1 MDSEKDKKR
10 AIYCL
15 TSKGAKL
22 GYRIKQLI
30 GADLFVHEKIKT
42 EFSCL
47 RFKRLSSLISEV
59 FHAYREHIFITAIG
73 IAVRS
78 ISPYLRSKESD
89 PAVVVIDQNG
99 RFCISVLSGHLG
111 GANELCKRVANLIKA
126 TPVITTAT
134 DTEGI
139 SSVELVAK
147 KKGMDIENLSALK
160 EVSLAMIEKEP
171 IQLFDP
177 DNIFPLDYPDVVEVS
192 DETEWRKDIPGI
204 WVSWKKTEALNNK
217 LIVVPKSLILG
228 IGCNRGTKKEEI
240 RDAVYSVFNSFNLN
254 IKAVSLISTIDK
266 KRDEKGILEFADE
279 INVAVKF
286 FSPEKLNCISV
297 PNPSKSAEKHV
308 RTKSVCE
315 ASAIVA
321 AEIGEI
327 IVPKQKFKNVTIA
340 VALKKAR

>member
-1 MDSEKDKKR
+1 MDSEKSKKR

-30 GADLFVHEKIKT
+30 GADLFVHEKIKI
-42 EFSCL
+42 EFNCL
-47 RFKRLSSLISEV
+47 RFKSLSSLISKV
-59 FHAYREHIFITAIG
+59 FHAYREHIFITAMG

-78 ISPYLRSKESD
+78 ISPYLNTKESD

-111 GANELCKRVANLIKA
+111 GANELCKRIANFIKA
-126 TPVITTAT
+126 IPVITTAT

-139 SSVELVAK
+139 SSVELLAK

-177 DNIFPLDYPDVVEVS
+177 DNIFPLDYPDVIKVS
-192 DETEWRKDIPGI
+192 DETEWEKDTAGV
-204 WVSWKKTEALNNK
+204 WVSWKKTEVLNNK
-217 LIVVPKSLILG
+217 LIVVPKSLVLG

-240 RDAVYSVFNSFNLN
+240 RDAVHSVFSSFNLN
-254 IKAVSLISTIDK
+254 IKAISLISTIDK
-266 KRDEKGILEFADE
+266 KRDEKGILEFANE

-286 FSPEKLNCISV
+286 FSSEELNCINV
-297 PNPSKSAEKHV
+297 PNPSKITQKHV

-315 ASAIVA
+315 ASAIA
-321 AEIGEI
+321 AAKMGEI

-340 VALKKAR
+340 VALKKAC

>member
-15 TSKGAKL
+15 TSKGAEL

-30 GADLFVHEKIKT
+30 GGDLFVYEKIKA

-47 RFKRLSSLISEV
+47 RFKRLTSLISEV
-59 FHAYREHIFITAIG
+59 FHAYREHIFITAMG
-73 IAVRS
+73 IAVRG
-78 ISPYLRSKESD
+78 ISPYIGSKEAD

-99 RFCISVLSGHLG
+99 RYCVSVLSGHLG
-111 GANELCKRVANLIKA
+111 GANELCKRIAELIKA

-139 SSVELVAK
+139 SSVELLAK
-147 KKGMDIENLSALK
+147 KRGMHIENLSALK
-160 EVSLAMIEKEP
+160 DVSFAMIEKEP
-171 IQLFDP
+171 VQLFDP
-177 DNIFPLDYPDVVEVS
+177 DNVFPLDYPKIIKVS
-192 DETEWRKDIPGI
+192 DETEWRKDIPGV

-217 LIVVPKSLILG
+217 LIVVPKSLIVG

-240 RDAVYSVFNSFNLN
+240 RDAVQSVFRSFGLN
-254 IKAVSLISTIDK
+254 VKAIGLIATIDK

-279 INVAVKF
+279 MDVAVKF
-286 FSPEKLNCISV
+286 FSSEELKCISV
-297 PNPSKSAEKHV
+297 PNPSKTAEKHV

-315 ASAIVA
+315 ASAIA
-321 AEIGEI
+321 AVKMGQIV
-327 IVPKQKFKNVTIA
+327 VPKQKFKNVTIA
-340 VALKKAR
+340 VALKKAH